1 MRFSEASGLFSFLSL
16 GCAFVS
22 GAVSAN
28 YGIPPARWICLD
40 SPAPVV
46 PWAQGRDEAQVS
58 VWVKTREGRAS
69 LANVRFDG
77 GRKIISEELKDGF
90 YVRCLVSCGT
100 RSPGMFAV

>member
-1 MRFSEASGLFSFLSL
+1 MTLELRFGEMLHM
-16 GCAFVS
+16 
-22 GAVSAN
+22 
-28 YGIPPARWICLD
+28 
-40 SPAPVV
+40 APL
-46 PWAQGRDEAQVS
+46 PRRDEAQVC
-58 VWVKTREGRAS
+58 VWVKTREGRTS